1 MGIVSQLL
9 NRIRGRGSAL
19 LFCRI
24 DKNGCVHCGSRR
36 FERRKIISSELAAS
50 WELTG
55 KERRLFDER
64 EGDICQSCQMSKR
77 VRMLLWSIKKVY
89 PNLSQLCVLHL
100 NQTNHLSAALSGAA
114 SLVETTFDPERAM
127 GEDINGLINLDLCQ
141 LTFPDNS
148 FDLVIHSETLEH
160 VYDYEK
166 ALREAERVLKPGGY
180 HFYTLPVLHDR
191 VTRQR
196 ITRGPSAEV
205 VHKLPPSFHGEPG
218 EYPVVWEFGGDFLRN
233 RNSPVCQIHYDNYW
247 LNRTVFTIVEQ
258 KPARRSPYLNATKIP
273 RSFFKY

>member
-1 MGIVSQLL
+1 MGSLSQLL
-9 NRIRGRGSAL
+9 SHIRGPGSAL

-24 DKNGCVHCGSRR
+24 DRNGCVHCGGRR

-55 KERRLFDER
+55 KERSLFDER
-64 EGDICQSCQMSKR
+64 EGHICQSCQMSKR
-77 VRMLLWSIKKVY
+77 VRMLLWSIKKVF
-89 PNLSQLCVLHL
+89 PSLGELRVLHL

-114 SLVETTFDPERAM
+114 NLVETTYDSERAM
-127 GEDINGLINLDLCQ
+127 GEEINRLINLDFCQ

-160 VYDYEK
+160 VYDFQQ

-180 HFYTLPVLHDR
+180 HFYTVPVLHDR

-196 ITRGPSAEV
+196 IIRGPSAEV
-205 VHKLPPSFHGEPG
+205 VHKLPPSFHGELG
-218 EYPVVWEFGGDFLRN
+218 EYPVVWEFGGDFIRS
-233 RNSPVCQIHYDNYW
+233 RVKPTCQIHYDNYW
-247 LNRTVFTIVEQ
+247 FNRTVFTLVEQ
-258 KPARRSPYLNATKIP
+258 KPA
-273 RSFFKY
+273 